1 MSQSLEE
8 PEIVDLGGG
17 VKTTGGVQKWR
28 MVLSCLRIAKW
39 AQLFSSPYLFLCIFN
54 FGWGR
59 HAYFM
64 LALLFVM
71 SVIAIKFFM
80 NTFTVDAWKITFHVS
95 FK

>member
-1 MSQSLEE
+1 MTN
-8 PEIVDLGGG
+8 G
-17 VKTTGGVQKWR
+17 
-28 MVLSCLRIAKW
+28 
-39 AQLFSSPYLFLCIFN
+39 AQLFENRQVSAIIFFTRSVLVYFN
-54 FGWGR
+54 FGRGR

-71 SVIAIKFFM
+71 SVTACYAIAIKFFM

>member
-1 MSQSLEE
+1 MTN
-8 PEIVDLGGG
+8 G
-17 VKTTGGVQKWR
+17 
-28 MVLSCLRIAKW
+28 
-39 AQLFSSPYLFLCIFN
+39 AQLFENRQVSAIIFFTLSVLVYFN
-54 FGWGR
+54 FGRGR